1 MKPNYPIK
9 VIDSEST
16 ILSQQVKSTEE
27 SSKVESNTGIDL
39 PIPMPVLVIA
49 VIIIGGLVVFP
60 LIYLVRNANKLMQRS
75 RKQAVSSSDIQHH
88 QKHFDD
94 LSALIAKAQQLHHE
108 KFSSREFLEF
118 FKLKNYINS
127 GVDGYKNLDK
137 MSELLT
143 AAIVTQKSFT
153 VIYQTESSYC
163 SGKQQ
168 EFYEYVSELLDKNID
183 RNEFK
188 ELVLS
193 KAKLISEQLKTE
205 KGKAAIDSYSQ
216 EIANTKLRSEVVF

>member
-1 MKPNYPIK
+1 VKPNYPIK